1 MHVDACVFSY
11 SYLEVFDS
19 VFQTFIAFKVLK
31 LCNLGLQ
38 GSDVEEHTTPL
49 VDGRNLGFKRGRG
62 QHSHVIRSRQR
73 QALHFDNAGVL
84 SRHLPVFLSENS
96 PPFWNASYHV
106 NRMLIWR
113 EMR

>member
-1 MHVDACVFSY
+1 MHVDACVLSY

-19 VFQTFIAFKVLK
+19 VLQTFIAFKVLK

-49 VDGRNLGFKRGRG
+49 VDGRNLGFKRGG
-62 QHSHVIRSRQR
+62 GGGGGWQHSHVIRSRRRR

-84 SRHLPVFLSENS
+84 
-96 PPFWNASYHV
+96 
-106 NRMLIWR
+106 
-113 EMR
+113 